1 MKAKPFE
8 LKPTLGI
15 RIVLTALCAV
25 EVFCPGSTERFANE
39 AVFTK
44 ART

>member
-15 RIVLTALCAV
+15 KIVLTALCVCVGLITA
-25 EVFCPGSTERFANE
+25 FYLFR
-39 AVFTK
+39 
-44 ART
+44 